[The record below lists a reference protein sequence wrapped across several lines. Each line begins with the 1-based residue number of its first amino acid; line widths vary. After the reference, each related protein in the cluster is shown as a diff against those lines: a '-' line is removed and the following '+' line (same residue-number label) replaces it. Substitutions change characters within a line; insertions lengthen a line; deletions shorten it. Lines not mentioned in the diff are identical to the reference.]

1 MTITDLDASSAGPAV
16 LAGPIDLTS
25 ADQGWKDVYATVIA
39 LLGGIVGEVYLD
51 GLEVGPATRFEADLD
66 LESMEIV
73 QLAEELLT
81 QYGERVDFV
90 GWFGDMELDQIID
103 LSIEQLVTFI
113 VRCLAVSAA

>member
-1 MTITDLDASSAGPAV
+1 MTITDLTTNT
-16 LAGPIDLTS
+16 IDLTS
-25 ADQGWKDVYATVIA
+25 ADQRCQDVYATVVA

-51 GLEVGPATRFEADLD
+51 GLEVGAATRFEADLD

-90 GWFGDMELDQIID
+90 GWFGEMELDQIIE
-103 LSIEQLVTFI
+103 LSIGQLVTFI
-113 VRCLAVSAA
+113 ERCLAAPAA